1 MKEIRI
7 NNLSKSYA
15 ENLVLDSINCVLN
28 SSKVYFLTS
37 GNGSGKTT
45 FFNCLLREISFDGK
59 IIDQDLIYSYLPDK
73 VKLPIYVKVI
83 DFITMFLDDNNIE
96 INNKI
101 NYYFEL
107 FKISKYRN
115 YYVNQLSKGS
125 KQKVLI
131 ILTLLSVADVYLFD
145 EPLTG
150 LDYNS
155 RLIFMEEVKS
165 LQSNNKIVVIASHYY
180 DEYKLSNKEVINL

>member
-7 NNLSKSYA
+7 DNLSKSYA

-59 IIDQDLIYSYLPDK
+59 INDQDLIYSYLPDK

-96 INNKI
+96 INFKK
-101 NYYFEL
+101 
-107 FKISKYRN
+107 FKIIAN
-115 YYVNQLSKGS
+115 F
-125 KQKVLI
+125 I
-131 ILTLLSVADVYLFD
+131 INF
-145 EPLTG
+145 
-150 LDYNS
+150 N
-155 RLIFMEEVKS
+155 I
-165 LQSNNKIVVIASHYY
+165 II
-180 DEYKLSNKEVINL
+180 I

>member
-83 DFITMFLDDNNIE
+83 DFITMFLDNNNIE

-101 NYYFEL
+101 SYYFEL

>member
-7 NNLSKSYA
+7 DNLSKSYA

-59 IIDQDLIYSYLPDK
+59 INDQDLIYSYLPDK

-101 NYYFEL
+101 SYYFEL

-150 LDYNS
+150 LDYDS

-180 DEYKLSNKEVINL
+180 DEYKLSNKEVIKL